1 MVKDIRTRE
10 PDYGVSQMI
19 AFGNTLYFT
28 VADNSHGHE
37 LWKSDGTAIGTVMVK
52 DIRSD
57 STSSIHISLGVVIGN
72 SLYFTA
78 DDRTHGKE
86 LWKSDG
92 TETGTVM
99 VEDVRV
105 GSPGSWPGWL
115 TVFGNALYFSAD
127 DGESGDEVWKYSF

>member
-1 MVKDIRTRE
+1 
-10 PDYGVSQMI
+10 
-19 AFGNTLYFT
+19 
-28 VADNSHGHE
+28 
-37 LWKSDGTAIGTVMVK
+37 MVK

>member
-1 MVKDIRTRE
+1 
-10 PDYGVSQMI
+10 MI
-19 AFGNTLYFT
+19 ALGDTLYFT
-28 VADNSHGHE
+28 VVDDNHGHE

-57 STSSIHISLGVVIGN
+57 STSSIHISLGVVFGN

-78 DDRTHGKE
+78 DDRTHGRE

-99 VEDVRV
+99 VEDVGGPS
-105 GSPGSWPGWL
+105 GSLPGSL
-115 TVFGNALYFSAD
+115 TVFGNAFISQPMMARA
-127 DGESGDEVWKYSF
+127 GMKFGSTHSEVQYHPYSTLPGGL

>member
-1 MVKDIRTRE
+1 MNPTVAGSTLFFNADDGIHGDELWKTDGTASGTVMVKDIRTRE

-37 LWKSDGTAIGTVMVK
+37 LWKSDGTEIGTVMVK

-57 STSSIHISLGVVIGN
+57 STPSIHISLGVVIGN

-78 DDRTHGKE
+78 DDRLIRGK
-86 LWKSDG
+86 
-92 TETGTVM
+92 VM
-99 VEDVRV
+99 EQ
-105 GSPGSWPGWL
+105 
-115 TVFGNALYFSAD
+115 
-127 DGESGDEVWKYSF
+127 KH